1 MHGISG
7 LISVLGGFITV
18 LKEDTMK
25 TLFNGAQ
32 CKIADLTGVQ
42 VTDWS
47 SKNCKRSQNVDEKN
61 LKLIIP
67 AKAKNKVQGKEQKPK
82 AYFVGSGQVLEFNVA

>member
-25 TLFNGAQ
+25 TLFNGARNVAQ
-32 CKIADLTGVQ
+32 CKIADLTAGVQ
-42 VTDWS
+42 VSCFATNWP
-47 SKNCKRSQNVDEKN
+47 
-61 LKLIIP
+61 I
-67 AKAKNKVQGKEQKPK
+67 
-82 AYFVGSGQVLEFNVA
+82 

>member
-7 LISVLGGFITV
+7 IISVLGGFITV

-25 TLFNGAQ
+25 TLFNGARNVAQ

-42 VTDWS
+42 VTD
-47 SKNCKRSQNVDEKN
+47 
-61 LKLIIP
+61 
-67 AKAKNKVQGKEQKPK
+67 
-82 AYFVGSGQVLEFNVA
+82 